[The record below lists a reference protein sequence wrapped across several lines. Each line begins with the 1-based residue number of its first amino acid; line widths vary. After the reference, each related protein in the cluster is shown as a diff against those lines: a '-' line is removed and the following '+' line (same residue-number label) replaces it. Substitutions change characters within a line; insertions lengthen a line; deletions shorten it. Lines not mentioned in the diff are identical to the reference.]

1 LKNGETLYLLEQL
14 ERSRI
19 MIKKSDLIIE
29 YTNIAILFGYIG
41 MFSSINP
48 LAPAVVFLGFWF
60 KLNGDVWGLTTI
72 YKRVTAEAAAGI
84 GIWN

>member
-1 LKNGETLYLLEQL
+1 
-14 ERSRI
+14 
-19 MIKKSDLIIE
+19 MIIE

-48 LAPAVVFLGFWF
+48 LAPAIVFLGFWF
-60 KLNGDVWGLTTI
+60 KLNSDVWGLTTI

-84 GIWN
+84 GIWNQILQAIGFASALVNVGLLWDV